1 MRGGHKSKPLNKI
14 LDEAKMLADKGV
26 KELNIIGQDTTYWG
40 MDLNG
45 KRELSL
51 LLENLCRIDGV
62 EWIRLMYAY
71 PSRFPLDVIKTFNN
85 EEKIC
90 KYIDIPI
97 QHISDKVLKSMRR
110 GITKHTLVNLL
121 CKLRNEI
128 NNIAVRTTLIT
139 GYPAENNSE
148 FTEML
153 DFVKE
158 FKFERLGV
166 FTYSHE
172 EDTLAFKMEDVI
184 PEKEKLERQKVL
196 LEAQREVSLAYNK
209 NLVGKKVKVLI
220 DRFENNSFIGRT
232 EKDAPEIDQE
242 VIIDKSIKVKVGTFC
257 NIKIYDFEEF
267 DLFGNAV

>member
-1 MRGGHKSKPLNKI
+1 MFN
-14 LDEAKMLADKGV
+14 
-26 KELNIIGQDTTYWG
+26 
-40 MDLNG
+40 
-45 KRELSL
+45 
-51 LLENLCRIDGV
+51 LLED
-62 EWIRLMYAY
+62 
-71 PSRFPLDVIKTFNN
+71 F
-85 EEKIC
+85 
-90 KYIDIPI
+90 
-97 QHISDKVLKSMRR
+97 
-110 GITKHTLVNLL
+110 L